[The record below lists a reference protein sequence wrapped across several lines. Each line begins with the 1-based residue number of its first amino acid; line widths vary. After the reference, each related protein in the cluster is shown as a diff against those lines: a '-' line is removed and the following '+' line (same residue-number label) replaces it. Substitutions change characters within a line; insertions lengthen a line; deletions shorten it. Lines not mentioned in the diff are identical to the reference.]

1 MKTPQTTFTYPKNK
15 VNLQKELKRLKEE
28 EQVNVSA
35 LIVSCIEKELGVF
48 NS

>member
-15 VNLQKELKRLKEE
+15 VGVQKELKRMKEE
-28 EQVNVSA
+28 EQVNLSA
-35 LIVSCIEKELGVF
+35 FILNCIEKELGVY